1 MLQVG
6 TSLVEL
12 SNFPTFRPET
22 KRRTK
27 MPLTI
32 KDLMSKMPG
41 AFMPEKAPGLDAAIQ
56 FKFSGA
62 EAGEWYAEI
71 KDGKCTTAQGVH
83 PSPKMTLTADSS
95 DYVKIFTGEL
105 DGMAAFMQGK
115 IKLAGDLN
123 LAMKL
128 TQMFKIR

>member
-1 MLQVG
+1 MA
-6 TSLVEL
+6 
-12 SNFPTFRPET
+12 
-22 KRRTK
+22 
-27 MPLTI
+27 LTI
-32 KDLMSKMPG
+32 ETLMSKMPG
-41 AFMPEKAPGLDAAIQ
+41 AFLSEKAPGLDAAIQ
-56 FKFSGA
+56 FKFTGA
-62 EAGEWYAEI
+62 EAGDWYAEI

-83 PSPKMTLTADSS
+83 PSPKMTLTADSA
-95 DYVKIFTGEL
+95 DYVKIFTGEI